1 MSATTGQVYDPRGT
15 TAGYAG
21 AGAGVGAGAQRPP
34 GLRGWLLFS
43 PLLLWL
49 LAFVVAPTAIML
61 VYSFC
66 QRDELGQV
74 VFELSLSNYARVFD
88 KTYLKI
94 LFNSVWYAGITTV
107 ICLVV
112 GYPVAYFIGRASE
125 GVRTKLLMLV
135 MIPFWTSFLI
145 RTYAWM
151 TILKSEGPLNAL
163 LQYTR
168 IISAPLDIL
177 YTPTAVVIGLVYS
190 YLPFMILPIYGSVEK
205 LDNALIEA
213 AFDLGAGPVSAFSH
227 VIVPLTRPGI
237 LAGVAL
243 VFIPAIGMFA
253 ITDLMGGAKVPMVG
267 NVIQNQFGQARDWP
281 FGAALGMTLL
291 VLFAACF
298 AFSVKRDEA
307 A

>member
-1 MSATTGQVYDPRGT
+1 MTPTTGQVPAFQGAPR
-15 TAGYAG
+15 
-21 AGAGVGAGAQRPP
+21 RRP

-49 LAFVVAPTAIML
+49 VAFVVAPTCIML

-74 VFELSLSNYARVFD
+74 VFEFSFTNYGRVFD

-94 LFNSVWYAGITTV
+94 LWNSVLYAGLTTV

-125 GVRTKLLMLV
+125 GVRNKLLMMV
-135 MIPFWTSFLI
+135 MVPFWTSFLI

-151 TILKSEGPLNAL
+151 TILKSEGPLNGL
-163 LQYTR
+163 LQYAHV
-168 IISAPLDIL
+168 ISAPLDIL

-213 AFDLGAGPVSAFSH
+213 AFDLGARPVSAFSH

-237 LAGVAL
+237 LAGVLL

-253 ITDLMGGAKVPMVG
+253 ITDLMGGARVPMIG

-291 VLFAACF
+291 VLFAALF
-298 AFSVKRDEA
+298 ALTVRKDEDA
-307 A
+307 AA

>member
-1 MSATTGQVYDPRGT
+1 MNTATGQVVELE
-15 TAGYAG
+15 G
-21 AGAGVGAGAQRPP
+21 ARRSPGVF
-34 GLRGWLLFS
+34 GWLLLA

-66 QRDELGQV
+66 ERDELGQV
-74 VFELSLSNYARVFD
+74 VFRLSLSSYARVLD
-88 KTYLKI
+88 ATYLKI
-94 LFNSVWYAGITTV
+94 LLNSIRYAAITTA
-107 ICLVV
+107 ICLVA
-112 GYPVAYFIGRASE
+112 GYPVAYFIGRARE
-125 GVRTKLLMLV
+125 GVRNKLLMLV
-135 MIPFWTSFLI
+135 MVPFWTSFLI

-151 TILKSEGPLNAL
+151 SILKSEGLLNGL
-163 LQYTR
+163 LLYLR
-168 IISAPLDIL
+168 IISAPLDIM

-237 LAGVAL
+237 MAGILL
-243 VFIPAIGMFA
+243 VFIPALGMFA
-253 ITDLMGGAKVPMVG
+253 ITDLMGGARVPMIG

-291 VLFAACF
+291 LLFAVFF
-298 AFSVKRDEA
+298 AIGTRRGPER
-307 A
+307 